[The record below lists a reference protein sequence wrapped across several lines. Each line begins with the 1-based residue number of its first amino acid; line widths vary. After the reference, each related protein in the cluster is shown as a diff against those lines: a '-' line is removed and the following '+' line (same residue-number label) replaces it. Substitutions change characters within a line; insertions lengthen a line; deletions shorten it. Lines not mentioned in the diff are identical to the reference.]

1 MEAQRGGAPRGAT
14 SSRPSD
20 DGPVPA
26 SPGPGVIH
34 HGLLRELSEQAVLEA
49 VFRHGPIAR
58 PQIAERTGLSK
69 PTVSQAVARL
79 ERIGLVHQDGKRR
92 GMPGRV
98 ATLYSV
104 DRQVGFVVGVDV
116 GGTRVR
122 AAVAN
127 IYGEILRE
135 DQRMTDR
142 RGGRHV
148 VRQMASLAQS
158 LAARTSIDWAL
169 VAGVGVATPGVVDP
183 TSGRVQLAYNISSWE
198 EVPIEPALARAF
210 GVPVLVGNNVNLAA
224 VGEKWR
230 GLAKDVSTFV
240 YVAVGVGVGMGLVLN
255 NELFVGARGAAGE
268 IAYLPLA
275 PDSLDPRHRSHGALE
290 DVAGGSAIVAAAR
303 SARGWRRPPPGSA
316 EEVFALAREGYEPA
330 VRVVADEGRRIGLA
344 VASACAVI
352 DPELVVLGGG
362 IGGNPQLLEPA
373 RATASALVPFAPRI
387 ESSLLGDR
395 AALYGAVAVA
405 LRAARES
412 LLWGARTG

>member
-1 MEAQRGGAPRGAT
+1 MATQRAT
-14 SSRPSD
+14 SSAPGRA
-20 DGPVPA
+20 GPPA
-26 SPGPGVIH
+26 ASAPPGSVN
-34 HGLLRELSEQAVLEA
+34 HGLLRELSEQAVLES
-49 VFRHGPIAR
+49 VFRHGPISRA
-58 PQIAERTGLSK
+58 QIAELTGLSK
-69 PTVSQAVARL
+69 PTVSQAMARL
-79 ERIGLVHQDGKRR
+79 EREGLVHQSGQRR

-104 DRQVGFVVGVDV
+104 DRQVGFVIGVDV

-122 AAVAN
+122 GAVAN

-135 DQRMTDR
+135 DQRTTDR

-148 VRQMASLAQS
+148 LRQMGNLARR
-158 LAARTSIDWAL
+158 LAAATGIDWSL

-183 TSGRVQLAYNISSWE
+183 SSGRIHLATNIPSWE
-198 EVPIEPALARAF
+198 ELQIEPALGQAF
-210 GVPVLVGNNVNLAA
+210 GVPVQVGNNVNLAA

-230 GLAKDVSTFV
+230 GLAKDVSTFA
-240 YVAVGVGVGMGLVLN
+240 YLAVGVGVGMGLVLN

-290 DVAGGSAIVAAAR
+290 DVAGGSAIVTAVR
-303 SARGWRRPPPGSA
+303 SAAGWDRPQPTSA

-330 VRVVADEGRRIGLA
+330 LRVVAEEGRRIGLA

-362 IGGNPQLLEPA
+362 IGGNPLLLGPT
-373 RATASALVPFAPRI
+373 RATASALIPLPPRI

-405 LRAARES
+405 LRAARDS
-412 LLWGARTG
+412 LLWGGRTA